1 MELRTGRISVR
12 FFSRRIGE
20 GCVYDRYFFRRRG
33 QSVKIVLT
41 ISHNQTYAK
50 FI

>member
-12 FFSRRIGE
+12 FFLRRIGE
-20 GCVYDRYFFRRRG
+20 GGVYDRYFFRRRG
-33 QSVKIVLT
+33 KSVKVSLN

-50 FI
+50 FP